1 MIINYTT
8 SADVGGD
15 SVTLSVTA
23 VAENGML
30 SIKEIEYFNDESE
43 LPLLFPEEKL
53 TEQLIDQICASGHE
67 YVKHLNECG
76 HDRYF

>member
-8 SADVGGD
+8 SADVDGN

-23 VAENGML
+23 VAEDGLL
-30 SIKEIEYFNDESE
+30 SIKEIEYLAGPE
-43 LPLLFPEEKL
+43 LLLLFPEEKL